1 MNRSF
6 LILAFV
12 VSLFS
17 ASAQDTDTVTDSDI
31 VEYPVPE
38 YSDEVSTDSNAT
50 ESYTAPVYKGDDVA
64 LKKFDQENWKKIVGN
79 RDYEEKTKQVKERKE
94 QETSKMDK
102 SEPAGEETDSAP
114 WNIGF
119 LKIIGFGLVALLIG
133 LIIYKLTK
141 NLAGPGAIK
150 VNKTDLNKSSVEIE
164 NIEELDLRSP
174 LAKALAEG
182 NLRLAIRLYY
192 LNLLKALNEGGM
204 IRWKKDKT
212 NREYLS
218 ELYLANYFYSEI
230 RGLTLSYEEVW
241 YGEHALPTESLQ
253 EIIRNFERINQHVT
267 PAAR

>member
-1 MNRSF
+1 MNRIF

-17 ASAQDTDTVTDSDI
+17 ASAQDNEGAV
-31 VEYPVPE
+31 VEYPFPE
-38 YSDEVSTDSNAT
+38 YSEDTSSDST
-50 ESYTAPVYKGDDVA
+50 TAEPYAAPNYNGDDVT

-79 RDYEEKTKQVKERKE
+79 RDYEEQKKKRKKEEEKKE
-94 QETSKMDK
+94 DRFEDQAEST
-102 SEPAGEETDSAP
+102 PWDS
-114 WNIGF
+114 GL
-119 LKIIGFGLVALLIG
+119 LKIVAFALVALLIG
-133 LIIYKLTK
+133 FIIYNLTK

-150 VNKTDLNKSSVEIE
+150 INRSDLSETSTEIE
-164 NIEELDLRSP
+164 NIEDVDLRSP
-174 LAKALAEG
+174 LAKALADG
-182 NLRLAIRLYY
+182 DLRLAIRLYY

-241 YGEHALPTESLQ
+241 YGEHALPAESLQ
-253 EIIRNFERINQHVT
+253 EIIQNFETVNQHVT
-267 PAAR
+267 PAAK